1 MSKLSLNRQ
10 ENPDLC
16 FKCKALLLGQLWQFL
31 NTLSVLSGL
40 EKKKKLIISEN
51 VNVSTQERMVSSQP
65 TRLIFPLCWVWFRN
79 SFLGKSSAVIFL
91 LPAKWITSLHPLS
104 TSPSLLHF
112 QKKTHSALSLVYWI
126 LVTDALPG
134 WRGCPCPAAGL
145 SAVSFRQ
152 HLRFI
157 EMPANNLLCSWTLL
171 GSSYRLFTHP
181 HPHRMNWT
189 PGAVTSTSRIP
200 GACRHPKNKIN
211 PQKKYPMFFPL

>member
-1 MSKLSLNRQ
+1 MSELSLNRQ

-40 EKKKKLIISEN
+40 EKKKKKKLIISEN

-112 QKKTHSALSLVYWI
+112 QKKNTQCLVFGI
-126 LVTDALPG
+126 LNTSDRHFTRLEGLPMLC
-134 WRGCPCPAAGL
+134 RRAQACELPAA
-145 SAVSFRQ
+145 SEV
-152 HLRFI
+152 
-157 EMPANNLLCSWTLL
+157 
-171 GSSYRLFTHP
+171 Y
-181 HPHRMNWT
+181 
-189 PGAVTSTSRIP
+189 
-200 GACRHPKNKIN
+200 
-211 PQKKYPMFFPL
+211 